1 MTKNVTERMY
11 NILVKPIITEKS
23 SMVAENNVLTFEVA
37 KDSNKTEIKAAI
49 EAIYNVKVEKVNT
62 LVQQGK
68 TKRFR
73 GHLGRRSDV
82 KKAMVKLADGHNID
96 VSAGV

>member
-49 EAIYNVKVEKVNT
+49 EAIYNVKVERVNT